1 MTVSAKYTDIRA
13 GIDHGHPV
21 VTFVAEVTDA
31 ETGAVTVD
39 TFNLSVDQFKSGRDG
54 VEFTEESAH
63 KMANDCLD
71 ARIALVEEQKAST
84 ADVSEVIAKNLASLV
99 GVERTREKVS
109 ADVVSAEIVKGGKR

>member
-21 VTFVAEVTDA
+21 VTFVAEVTDDD
-31 ETGAVTVD
+31 TGAVFVD
-39 TFNLSVDQFKSGRDG
+39 TFNLDVNVVNMDDAEYAK
-54 VEFTEESAH
+54 AH
-63 KMANDCLD
+63 VNRLLD
-71 ARIALVEEQKAST
+71 DRIAMIEDEKSSRQAVAEI
-84 ADVSEVIAKNLASLV
+84 IAKNLASLV